1 MYKLL
6 NASFFRLKKDKVF
19 WSMIAITLGIACF
32 NLYNS
37 MKNNSGGDSGI
48 DKLLLNYLLLIGIF
62 MSIFTTLFIGLE
74 YASGTIRNKIIVG
87 NSRIKIYIT
96 NLIVSIIA
104 GIFMQIVYMLFVTII
119 GTHSIGELKMPL
131 SQFGLILLDVVMMI
145 VTYASIFT
153 FISLL
158 CTDITKS
165 TVISIVFV
173 LVMFIVESAISPT
186 AIAEK
191 FVINDIVLDNG
202 EIVRE
207 KVPDPNY
214 PGDTKKKIAQTI
226 IYIIPTG
233 QASEILNY
241 ENLDTNRLLLS
252 SISESIIITIMGLY
266 CFCKED
272 LK

>member
-6 NASFFRLKKDKVF
+6 NASFFRFKKDKVF
-19 WSMIAITLGIACF
+19 WGLIAITLGIASF

-37 MKNNSGGDSGI
+37 MKNNIGESTGI
-48 DKLLLNYLLLIGIF
+48 DNLLLSYILIIGIF

-96 NLIVSIIA
+96 NLIISIIA
-104 GIFMQIVYMLFVTII
+104 GICMQIVYMIFITII
-119 GTHSIGELKMPL
+119 GGHALGGLKMSL
-131 SQFGLILLDVVMMI
+131 SQFGLILLDIVMMI

-153 FISLL
+153 FISLI
-158 CTDITKS
+158 CTDMTKS
-165 TVISIVFV
+165 TVISILLV
-173 LVMFIVESAISPT
+173 LVMFIINGAISQT
-186 AIAEK
+186 ASAEK
-191 FVINDIVLDNG
+191 FITNRVYDNE
-202 EIVRE
+202 EIIAE
-207 KVPDPNY
+207 EIMPNPNY

-226 IYIIPTG
+226 LYIIPIG
-233 QASEILNY
+233 QASEIQDY
-241 ENLDTNRLLLS
+241 KNLDTKRLLLS
-252 SISESIIITIMGLY
+252 SISVSIIITIMGIY

>member
-6 NASFFRLKKDKVF
+6 NASFFRFKKDKVF
-19 WSMIAITLGIACF
+19 WSLIAITLGIASF

-37 MKNNSGGDSGI
+37 MKNHIGESTGI
-48 DKLLLNYLLLIGIF
+48 DNLLLSYILIIGIF

-96 NLIVSIIA
+96 NLIISIIA
-104 GIFMQIVYMLFVTII
+104 GILMQLVYMIFVTII
-119 GTHSIGELKMPL
+119 GGNALGGLKMSL
-131 SQFGLILLDVVMMI
+131 SQFGLILLDIVMMI

-153 FISLL
+153 FISLI
-158 CTDITKS
+158 CTDMTKS
-165 TVISIVFV
+165 TVISILLV
-173 LVMFIVESAISPT
+173 LVMFIINGAISQT
-186 AIAEK
+186 ANAEK
-191 FVINDIVLDNG
+191 FIINRVYDNE
-202 EIVRE
+202 EIM
-207 KVPDPNY
+207 PNPNY

-233 QASEILNY
+233 QASEIQDY
-241 ENLDTNRLLLS
+241 KNLDTKRLLLS
-252 SISESIIITIMGLY
+252 SISVSIIITIMGIY
-266 CFCKED
+266 CFCRED